1 MNNLQARAA
10 SAVVLAAAV
19 LWLTWLGG
27 MPFRLLAIL
36 GGAVVY
42 YEWVSMAGLATG
54 RWLVGAI
61 AAAIVAALFVWGL
74 PAGILIVVLIAGI
87 VVTAIVGWAFGRDLS
102 AAAALCYAGFA
113 AIALAFLRGDD
124 GAGLRSM
131 LFLFAV
137 VWATD
142 IAAYAVGRTLGGP
155 KLAPSISPGKT
166 WSGAIGGAVAGIAA
180 GLGTA
185 ALAGIGITGLLAAT
199 ALLLTIVSQAGDL
212 FESAVK
218 RHFGV
223 KDSGHIIPGHGGLM
237 DRVDGLVA
245 AGFALYLIGA
255 ALAGLD
261 HPSHGFFGP

>member
-1 MNNLQARAA
+1 MLDIIRI
-10 SAVVLAAAV
+10 VLC
-19 LWLTWLGG
+19 LGG
-27 MPFRLLAIL
+27 GLAGLLMILLA
-36 GGAVVY
+36 
-42 YEWVSMAGLATG
+42 
-54 RWLVGAI
+54 
-61 AAAIVAALFVWGL
+61 L
-74 PAGILIVVLIAGI
+74 PQSKLRDFLMP
-87 VVTAIVGWAFGRDLS
+87 IVGWAFGRDLS

-223 KDSGHIIPGHGGLM
+223 KDSSNVIPGHGGLL
-237 DRVDGLVA
+237 DRLDGFVA
-245 AGFALYLIGA
+245 AIVIAAAIG
-255 ALAGLD
+255 LLRSDDRGLSKRAHD
-261 HPSHGFFGP
+261 AKHAPSPS